1 MTPSAASPAGAVP
14 HEPILDSQQTSCC
27 VVGAGPG
34 GAILALLLAR
44 KGVPVT
50 LLEAHKDFDR
60 DFRGDTVHPSTL
72 ELLDEIGLADRLLEL
87 RHTKVYG
94 PTIRAANGPFMP
106 VDLRNF
112 KTKFPYIMLV
122 PQTNFLEFIVA
133 EAKKFPSFRL
143 IMNGNVQSLIE
154 VNGTVNGVRFLGLD
168 GWHEVRAT
176 LTVGADGRFS
186 RIRHLMGIQPVATS
200 PPMDVLWFRLP
211 RMPDDPREPAGVFG
225 GFGRGHILVVLD
237 RFDYWQVGYV
247 FPKGDYQHLRAAGLE
262 ELRRSIAAIEPQFT
276 KHVEY
281 LTDWQQCSLLSVE
294 SSFCKRW
301 YKPGVLLIGDA
312 AHVMS
317 PVGGVEDRI
326 ANYQPG
332 EQAAQDAVE
341 LSGPWF
347 ADAQFAAVAAHP
359 ASGEPSTLR
368 LAYSAAEIN
377 LVMAPGTNPFP
388 SRIHITDN
396 ITDDGAALDHQSRGA
411 DVREESDG
419 STWIEIDRTRMYS
432 LVKRDRYVS
441 RTLALSSRSTG
452 LQLFAFTFASCV
464 PQP

>member
-1 MTPSAASPAGAVP
+1 M
-14 HEPILDSQQTSCC
+14 
-27 VVGAGPG
+27 
-34 GAILALLLAR
+34 LALLLAR

-106 VDLRNF
+106 VDLRNVR
-112 KTKFPYIMLV
+112 TKFPFIMLV
-122 PQTNFLEFIVA
+122 PQTSFLEFIVA
-133 EAKKFPSFRL
+133 EAKRFPSFRL

-154 VNGTVNGVRFLGLD
+154 EDGVVSGVRFLGLD
-168 GWHEVRAT
+168 GWHELRAT

-186 RIRHLMGIQPVATS
+186 RIRHLMNIEPVPTS

-211 RMPDDPREPAGVFG
+211 RLPEDPKEPSGVFG
-225 GFGRGHILVVLD
+225 GFGHGHILVVLD

-262 ELRRSIAAIEPQFT
+262 ELRRSIAAIEPRFL

-301 YKPGVLLIGDA
+301 YKPGMLLIGDA

-317 PVGGVEDRI
+317 PVGGVGI
-326 ANYQPG
+326 NY
-332 EQAAQDAVE
+332 AIQDAVVAAN
-341 LSGPWF
+341 LLAGPLRMGCVEVG
-347 ADAQFAAVAAHP
+347 DLAAVQRERLLPVRFIQALQAVIQRRLI
-359 ASGEPSTLR
+359 ASALQFQAPLNVPGFVR
-368 LAYSAAEIN
+368 F
-377 LVMAPGTNPFP
+377 LVCLP
-388 SRIHITDN
+388 
-396 ITDDGAALDHQSRGA
+396 L
-411 DVREESDG
+411 
-419 STWIEIDRTRMYS
+419 
-432 LVKRDRYVS
+432 L
-441 RTLALSSRSTG
+441 RTLPARLLGWG
-452 LQLFAFTFASCV
+452 LRRV
-464 PQP
+464 HVH

>member
-1 MTPSAASPAGAVP
+1 M
-14 HEPILDSQQTSCC
+14 
-27 VVGAGPG
+27 
-34 GAILALLLAR
+34 LALLLAR

-106 VDLRNF
+106 VDLRNV
-112 KTKFPYIMLV
+112 KTKFPFIMLV
-122 PQTNFLEFIVA
+122 PQTSFLEFIVT

-143 IMNGNVQSLIE
+143 IMNGNVQSFIE
-154 VNGTVNGVRFLGLD
+154 ENGAVRGVRFLGLD

-186 RIRHLMGIQPVATS
+186 RVRHLTGIEPVATS

-211 RMPDDPREPAGVFG
+211 RLPEDPQEPTGVFG
-225 GFGRGHILVVLD
+225 GIGRGHILVVLD

-247 FPKGDYQHLRAAGLE
+247 FPKGDYQHLRAAGLD
-262 ELRRSIAAIEPQFT
+262 ELRRSIAAIEPRFT
-276 KHVEY
+276 KHVAC
-281 LTDWQQCSLLSVE
+281 LADWQQCSLLSVE

-317 PVGGVEDRI
+317 PVGGVGI
-326 ANYQPG
+326 NY
-332 EQAAQDAVE
+332 AIQDAVVAAN
-341 LSGPWF
+341 LLAGPLRMGRV
-347 ADAQFAAVAAHP
+347 DVEDLAAVQRERQLPVRFIQALQTAIQKRLI
-359 ASGEPSTLR
+359 ASALQSQAPLNVPGFVRFLLR
-368 LAYSAAEIN
+368 LP
-377 LVMAPGTNPFP
+377 L
-388 SRIHITDN
+388 
-396 ITDDGAALDHQSRGA
+396 L
-411 DVREESDG
+411 
-419 STWIEIDRTRMYS
+419 
-432 LVKRDRYVS
+432 
-441 RTLALSSRSTG
+441 RTLPARLLGWG
-452 LQLFAFTFASCV
+452 LRRV
-464 PQP
+464 HVR

>member
-1 MTPSAASPAGAVP
+1 MTPSAASSAGAVP
-14 HEPILDSQQTSCC
+14 DEPILDVQQTSCC

-44 KGVPVT
+44 KGVAVM

-94 PTIRAANGPFMP
+94 PTVRAANGPFMP
-106 VDLRNF
+106 VDLRYI

-122 PQTNFLEFIVA
+122 PQTSFLEFIVG

-154 VNGTVNGVRFLGLD
+154 ENGVVGGVRFLGLD

-186 RIRHLMGIQPVATS
+186 RVRHLMGIEPVATS

-211 RMPDDPREPAGVFG
+211 RLPEDPREPTGVFG

-237 RFDYWQVGYV
+237 RFDYWQVGYL

-262 ELRRSIAAIEPQFT
+262 ELRRSIAAIEPRFT
-276 KHVEY
+276 KHVAH
-281 LTDWQQCSLLSVE
+281 LTGWQQCSLLSVE
-294 SSFCKRW
+294 SSFCERW

-317 PVGGVEDRI
+317 PVGGVGI
-326 ANYQPG
+326 NY
-332 EQAAQDAVE
+332 AIQDAVVAANLLAE
-341 LSGPWF
+341 PLRRGRVESE
-347 ADAQFAAVAAHP
+347 DLAAVQRERRLPVRFIQAVQTAIQKRLIASVLQSQKPLNVPGFVRFLVRLPLLRKLP
-359 ASGEPSTLR
+359 ARLLGWGLR
-368 LAYSAAEIN
+368 R
-377 LVMAPGTNPFP
+377 V
-388 SRIHITDN
+388 HV
-396 ITDDGAALDHQSRGA
+396 Q
-411 DVREESDG
+411 
-419 STWIEIDRTRMYS
+419 
-432 LVKRDRYVS
+432 
-441 RTLALSSRSTG
+441 
-452 LQLFAFTFASCV
+452 
-464 PQP
+464 

>member
-1 MTPSAASPAGAVP
+1 MTPSAASSASAVP
-14 HEPILDSQQTSCC
+14 GDTILDVQQTSCC

-50 LLEAHKDFDR
+50 LLEAHRDFDR
-60 DFRGDTVHPSTL
+60 DFRGDTVHPSAL
-72 ELLDEIGLADRLLEL
+72 ELLDEIGLADRLLEM

-94 PTIRAANGPFMP
+94 PTVRAANGPFMP
-106 VDLRNF
+106 VDLRNI

-122 PQTNFLEFIVA
+122 PQTSFLEFIVA

-154 VNGTVNGVRFLGLD
+154 EDGAVGGVRFLGLD

-186 RIRHLMGIQPVATS
+186 RVRLLLGIEPVATS

-211 RMPDDPREPAGVFG
+211 RLPEDPREPTGVFG

-247 FPKGDYQHLRAAGLE
+247 FPKGGYQHLRAAGLD
-262 ELRRSIAAIEPQFT
+262 ELRCSIAAIEPQFI
-276 KHVEY
+276 KHIEF

-301 YKPGVLLIGDA
+301 YKLGVLLIGDA

-317 PVGGVEDRI
+317 PVGGVGI
-326 ANYQPG
+326 NY
-332 EQAAQDAVE
+332 AIQDAVVAANLLAE
-341 LSGPWF
+341 PLRKGRV
-347 ADAQFAAVAAHP
+347 AIEDLAAVQRERQLPVRFIQAVQTAIQKRLIASVLQSQEPLNVPGFVRFLVRLPLLRKLP
-359 ASGEPSTLR
+359 ARVIGWGLR
-368 LAYSAAEIN
+368 R
-377 LVMAPGTNPFP
+377 V
-388 SRIHITDN
+388 HV
-396 ITDDGAALDHQSRGA
+396 Q
-411 DVREESDG
+411 
-419 STWIEIDRTRMYS
+419 
-432 LVKRDRYVS
+432 
-441 RTLALSSRSTG
+441 
-452 LQLFAFTFASCV
+452 
-464 PQP
+464 

>member
-1 MTPSAASPAGAVP
+1 MTPSTASSATGDT
-14 HEPILDSQQTSCC
+14 ILDVQQTSCC

-34 GAILALLLAR
+34 GAVLALLLAR
-44 KGVPVT
+44 KGVPVA

-72 ELLDEIGLADRLLEL
+72 ELLDEIGLADRLLKL

-94 PTIRAANGPFMP
+94 PTVRAANGPFMP
-106 VDLRNF
+106 VDLRNI

-122 PQTNFLEFIVA
+122 PQTSFLEFIVG

-154 VNGTVNGVRFLGLD
+154 ENGVVSGVRFLGLD
-168 GWHEVRAT
+168 GWHELRAT

-186 RIRHLMGIQPVATS
+186 RVRHLLGIQPVATS

-211 RMPDDPREPAGVFG
+211 RLPEDPQEPTGVFG

-247 FPKGDYQHLRAAGLE
+247 FPKGGYQHLRAAGLE
-262 ELRRSIAAIEPQFT
+262 ELCRSIAAIEPRFN

-294 SSFCKRW
+294 SNFCKRW

-317 PVGGVEDRI
+317 PVGGVGI
-326 ANYQPG
+326 NY
-332 EQAAQDAVE
+332 AIQDAV
-341 LSGPWF
+341 
-347 ADAQFAAVAAHP
+347 VAANLLAEP
-359 ASGEPSTLR
+359 LRKGRVEIDDLARVQRERQLPVRFIQAVQTAIQKRLIASVLQSQAPLNVPGFVRFLLR
-368 LAYSAAEIN
+368 LPLLRKLPARLI
-377 LVMAPGTNPFP
+377 G
-388 SRIHITDN
+388 
-396 ITDDGAALDHQSRGA
+396 
-411 DVREESDG
+411 
-419 STWIEIDRTRMYS
+419 W
-432 LVKRDRYVS
+432 
-441 RTLALSSRSTG
+441 G
-452 LQLFAFTFASCV
+452 LRRVHVQ
-464 PQP
+464 

>member
-1 MTPSAASPAGAVP
+1 MTSSSAPSASAVP
-14 HEPILDSQQTSCC
+14 DDTILDVQQTSCC

-34 GAILALLLAR
+34 GAVLALLLAR
-44 KGVPVT
+44 KGVPVA

-94 PTIRAANGPFMP
+94 PTVRAASGPFMP
-106 VDLRNF
+106 FDLRYI

-122 PQTNFLEFIVA
+122 PQTSFLEFIVA

-154 VNGTVNGVRFLGLD
+154 EAGVISGVRFLGLD
-168 GWHEVRAT
+168 GRHEVRAT

-186 RIRHLMGIQPVATS
+186 RIRHLLGIEPVATS

-211 RMPDDPREPAGVFG
+211 RLSEDPREPSGVFG

-247 FPKGDYQHLRAAGLE
+247 FPKGGYQHLRAAGLE
-262 ELRRSIAAIEPQFT
+262 ELRRSIAAIEPRFT
-276 KHVEY
+276 KHAEH

-317 PVGGVEDRI
+317 PVGGVGI
-326 ANYQPG
+326 NY
-332 EQAAQDAVE
+332 AIQDAVVAANLLAEPLRKGRVEVEDLAAVQRERE
-341 LSGPWF
+341 LPVRFIQAVQTAIQKRLIASVLQSQEPLNVPWF
-347 ADAQFAAVAAHP
+347 VRFL
-359 ASGEPSTLR
+359 LR
-368 LAYSAAEIN
+368 LPLLRKLPARLI
-377 LVMAPGTNPFP
+377 G
-388 SRIHITDN
+388 
-396 ITDDGAALDHQSRGA
+396 
-411 DVREESDG
+411 
-419 STWIEIDRTRMYS
+419 W
-432 LVKRDRYVS
+432 
-441 RTLALSSRSTG
+441 G
-452 LQLFAFTFASCV
+452 LRRVHVQ
-464 PQP
+464 

>member
-1 MTPSAASPAGAVP
+1 MTPSAASSASAVP
-14 HEPILDSQQTSCC
+14 GDTILDVQQTSCC

-50 LLEAHKDFDR
+50 LLEAHRDFDR
-60 DFRGDTVHPSTL
+60 DFRGDTVHPSAL
-72 ELLDEIGLADRLLEL
+72 ELLDEIGLADRLLEM

-94 PTIRAANGPFMP
+94 PTVRAANGPFMP
-106 VDLRNF
+106 VDLRNI

-122 PQTNFLEFIVA
+122 PQTSFLEFIVA

-154 VNGTVNGVRFLGLD
+154 EDGVVGGVRFLGLD

-186 RIRHLMGIQPVATS
+186 RVRLLLGIEPVASS

-211 RMPDDPREPAGVFG
+211 RLPEDPREPTGVFG

-247 FPKGDYQHLRAAGLE
+247 FPKGGYQHLRAAGLD
-262 ELRRSIAAIEPQFT
+262 ELRCSIAAIEPQFI
-276 KHVEY
+276 KHIEF

-294 SSFCKRW
+294 SSFCKCW
-301 YKPGVLLIGDA
+301 YKLGVLLIGDA

-317 PVGGVEDRI
+317 PVGGVGI
-326 ANYQPG
+326 NY
-332 EQAAQDAVE
+332 AIQDAVVAANLLAE
-341 LSGPWF
+341 PLRKGRV
-347 ADAQFAAVAAHP
+347 AIEDLAAVQRERQLPVRFIQAVQTAIQKRLIASVLQPQEPLNVPGFVRFLVRLPLLRKLP
-359 ASGEPSTLR
+359 ARVIGWGLR
-368 LAYSAAEIN
+368 R
-377 LVMAPGTNPFP
+377 V
-388 SRIHITDN
+388 HV
-396 ITDDGAALDHQSRGA
+396 Q
-411 DVREESDG
+411 
-419 STWIEIDRTRMYS
+419 
-432 LVKRDRYVS
+432 
-441 RTLALSSRSTG
+441 
-452 LQLFAFTFASCV
+452 
-464 PQP
+464 

>member
-1 MTPSAASPAGAVP
+1 MTPSAASSAGAVP
-14 HEPILDSQQTSCC
+14 GETILDVRQTSCC

-34 GAILALLLAR
+34 GAMLALLLAR
-44 KGVPVT
+44 KGVPVA

-60 DFRGDTVHPSTL
+60 AFRGDTVHPSTL

-87 RHTKVYG
+87 RHTKVCG

-106 VDLRNF
+106 VDLRNI
-112 KTKFPYIMLV
+112 KTKFPYIMVV

-154 VNGTVNGVRFLGLD
+154 ENGTVNGVRFLGLD

-211 RMPDDPREPAGVFG
+211 RMPEDPREPAGVFG
-225 GFGRGHILVVLD
+225 GFGRGHILVV
-237 RFDYWQVGYV
+237 RS
-247 FPKGDYQHLRAAGLE
+247 AGLE

-317 PVGGVEDRI
+317 PVGGVGI
-326 ANYQPG
+326 NY
-332 EQAAQDAVE
+332 AIQDAV
-341 LSGPWF
+341 
-347 ADAQFAAVAAHP
+347 VAANLLTEPLRMGRVEIEDLAGVQRECQLPVRFIQTVQTAIQKRLIASVLQSQTPLNVPGFVRFLVRLPLLRKLP
-359 ASGEPSTLR
+359 ARLIGWGLR
-368 LAYSAAEIN
+368 R
-377 LVMAPGTNPFP
+377 V
-388 SRIHITDN
+388 HV
-396 ITDDGAALDHQSRGA
+396 Q
-411 DVREESDG
+411 
-419 STWIEIDRTRMYS
+419 
-432 LVKRDRYVS
+432 
-441 RTLALSSRSTG
+441 
-452 LQLFAFTFASCV
+452 
-464 PQP
+464 